1 MMELEA
7 EELIRLDR
15 LFYSSWPEI
24 GYGRFIG
31 LDSAAPAICYA
42 NETGL
47 HMNGVAANLES
58 DPLSASDAA
67 IIAPDNR
74 SEERRVG
81 KEWFSTCRSRWS
93 PYHLKKKVDST
104 KRRKDIELTK

>member
-1 MMELEA
+1 MELEA

-31 LDSAAPAICYA
+31 LDSAAPAIRYA

-67 IIAPDNR
+67 IIAPAN
-74 SEERRVG
+74 VLL
-81 KEWFSTCRSRWS
+81 STGAGGTVTHPTYGSSLAALPAHHWLHTFGPRTF
-93 PYHLKKKVDST
+93 P
-104 KRRKDIELTK
+104 LTG